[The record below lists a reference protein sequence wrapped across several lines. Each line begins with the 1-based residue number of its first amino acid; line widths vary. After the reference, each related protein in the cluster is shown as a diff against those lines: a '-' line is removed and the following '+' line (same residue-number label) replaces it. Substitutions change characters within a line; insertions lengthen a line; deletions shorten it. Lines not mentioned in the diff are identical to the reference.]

1 LLHIF
6 SGVTAPMPK
15 YLVTADDNPHGTI
28 YLGTHNASNPD
39 NAVQRAR
46 EDYEPEN
53 MAQELAVSKDD
64 KFQVFKVSETHTV
77 KT

>member
-1 LLHIF
+1 
-6 SGVTAPMPK
+6 MPL
-15 YLVTADDNPHGTI
+15 YLVTATDNPHGTI

-46 EDYEPEN
+46 EQHEPEN

-64 KFQVFKVSETHTV
+64 NFKVYRISETHNI